1 MTSPKTSAQ
10 EANRELEC
18 DKSCIGQRVK
28 NRIKNRTRAFTGY
41 TGGTLRFSRMPS
53 RNLLGLLEDNV
64 FVSCYHGNTRSW
76 CGELLLRVVLRVRS
90 HMWSRS
96 DK

>member
-64 FVSCYHGNTRSW
+64 FVSWRSW